1 MFCFRANLPN
11 PQLQSKMHKLVNI
24 NKMLVVAPK
33 ILSCTEAACL
43 TVRMSPS
50 CLSDHLSL

>member
-11 PQLQSKMHKLVNI
+11 SQLQSKMHKLVNI

-43 TVRMSPS
+43 TVRMSV
-50 CLSDHLSL
+50 LSL